1 MPASSRPR
9 GLVKQHSL
17 SETELERGVFIC
29 VRRTATPERALLPTE
44 VLFSGSRTP
53 RINWAHT
60 VNVAGRHRFTN
71 DILCTRSPTTMQT
84 DSHSRSRQDRNGRL
98 TNDTVPITPRVILAD
113 DQKEMLRAVVL
124 TLRDEFRV
132 VGTAENGTEAVDLT
146 TRLCPDVLVL
156 DVCMPV
162 ENGITAAYHL
172 KDLGST
178 TRIVFLTVN
187 HDPDFVEAAMSAGA
201 LGYVLKHSLAAE
213 LVPAIWS
220 AMHGNVFIS
229 PSIHSH

>member
-1 MPASSRPR
+1 
-9 GLVKQHSL
+9 
-17 SETELERGVFIC
+17 
-29 VRRTATPERALLPTE
+29 
-44 VLFSGSRTP
+44 
-53 RINWAHT
+53 
-60 VNVAGRHRFTN
+60 
-71 DILCTRSPTTMQT
+71 MQR
-84 DSHSRSRQDRNGRL
+84 DSHSRSSQDRNDRL
-98 TNDTVPITPRVILAD
+98 TKDTVPITPRVILAD

-162 ENGITAAYHL
+162 ENGIAAAYHL
-172 KDLGST
+172 RDLGST
-178 TRIVFLTVN
+178 TRVVFLTVN
-187 HDPDFVEAAMSAGA
+187 HDPDFVEAAMSTGA

-229 PSIHSH
+229 PYIHAH